1 MDMIV
6 EVALIIFF
14 ALISAGITGYIT
26 LKRGHDKGV
35 AEEKIRQDEVLE
47 SSKNTS
53 ARILAEADATA
64 KQQLLQAKEEEV
76 ERRRELDSE
85 HRRRR
90 KDLDRTE
97 ERLQS
102 RLDGVETQQKQLD
115 NRERKLNQRD
125 SKLDQRDNQLDQ
137 RDGKLEQRH
146 SQQDQRDDE
155 LDQRSSELDER
166 DGALDQRAEKLENAE
181 NEWLVELQRVA
192 QMSVDE
198 AQNILLDRVEKETR
212 HDMAR
217 LVREVE
223 AEVSEEADRK
233 AREIVTMAVERV
245 ASEHV
250 SETAV
255 SSVALPSDEMKGR
268 IIGRQGRNIRAI
280 EQALG
285 VDLVVDDT
293 PEAIIISSFDPIR
306 REVARM
312 ALSKLVTDGRI
323 HPARIEKE
331 VERAQ
336 KEIEQVIQEAAEQAI
351 METGSHGLHREVRKL
366 LGRLRF
372 RTSYGQNQLYHA
384 VETAHIAGIIAEEL
398 HADVKIAKLGG
409 LLHDLGK
416 AVSHDVDGPHAI
428 VGAKIAQR
436 YGVPDTVVNCIASHH
451 GEVEPLSIE
460 AIIVAA
466 ADAISGARPGARRES
481 LETYIKRVTELED
494 IGNSFEGVTST
505 YAIQAGREI
514 RVLVQPDTVDDL
526 EVIALSKGIAKKIE
540 DNLQYPGQIRVTVI
554 RETRSVEY
562 AQ

>member
-1 MDMIV
+1 MEIV
-6 EVALIIFF
+6 LTAALVILFS
-14 ALISAGITGYIT
+14 LISAGVTAYFT
-26 LKRGHDKGV
+26 LKRGQETGYKTGYETGHEKGIN
-35 AEEKIRQDEVLE
+35 EEKIRQDEVLE
-47 SSKNTS
+47 SAKNQSTRVIS
-53 ARILAEADATA
+53 DANIEA
-64 KQQLLQAKEEEV
+64 KQLLLQAKSEETQ
-76 ERRRELDSE
+76 RRKEMDNE

-97 ERLQS
+97 ERLQK
-102 RLDGVETQQKQLD
+102 RMDGVDKRQQQQQDREQQLET
-115 NRERKLNQRD
+115 REGQLNQR
-125 SKLDQRDNQLDQ
+125 STEQEQRDSLLDA
-137 RDGKLEQRH
+137 RD
-146 SQQDQRDDE
+146 
-155 LDQRSSELDER
+155 
-166 DGALDQRAEKLENAE
+166 EKLANAE
-181 NEWLVELQRVA
+181 NEWNEELQRVA
-192 QMSVDE
+192 HMSVDE
-198 AQNILLDRVEKETR
+198 ARQILLDRVERDTR
-212 HDMAR
+212 QDMAR

-223 AEVSEEADRK
+223 SEASEEADRK
-233 AREIVTMAVERV
+233 AREIVTMAVERI

-250 SETAV
+250 SEYAV

-280 EQALG
+280 EHALG

-331 VERAQ
+331 VERAH

-351 METGSHGLHREVRKL
+351 LDTGSHGLHREVCKL

-384 VETAHIAGIIAEEL
+384 VETAHIAGIIANEL

-409 LLHDLGK
+409 LLHDIGK
-416 AVSHDVDGPHAI
+416 AVSHEVDGPHAI
-428 VGAKIAQR
+428 VGGKIAQR
-436 YGVPDTVVNCIASHH
+436 YGVPEAVVNCIASHH

-514 RVLVQPDTVDDL
+514 RVLVQPETVDDL
-526 EVIALSKGIAKKIE
+526 EVIELSKNIANKIE